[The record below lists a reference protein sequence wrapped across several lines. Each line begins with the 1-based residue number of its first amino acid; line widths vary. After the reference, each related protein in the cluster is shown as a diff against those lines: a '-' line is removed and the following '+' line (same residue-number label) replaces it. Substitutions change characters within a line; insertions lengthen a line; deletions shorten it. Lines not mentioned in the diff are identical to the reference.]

1 MEHRSRSN
9 DAAVKDAQAKSS
21 KEEYVGGT
29 VHIAMHKMNLLHL
42 DQNLRR
48 LLQLKPQAIIE
59 LRELPAGGRKE
70 AAFLKR

>member
-1 MEHRSRSN
+1 MVQRSN
-9 DAAVKDAQAKSS
+9 DAALKDVQMVLS
-21 KEEYVGGT
+21 KEECVGGME
-29 VHIAMHKMNLLHL
+29 HITKHKMNLLHL

-59 LRELPAGGRKE
+59 LRELPSGGRKE